1 MADSRRQENKFL
13 PFALFVNL
21 NLFNLITLFWDW
33 KLKFNNLTL
42 TDILH
47 ALDLSWLSLIFILHK
62 WKIFLFFF
70 LSKNHKTI
78 LSSATNGAEPWHVI
92 ITYLWTMIFW
102 SDITLPVSQSRLRSL
117 LMVALCIK
125 LFPNSLIYN
134 RWRIQF
140 KPSGSYIYR
149 KLPFIWNLFLYV
161 ASGLKGR
168 LLS

>member
-21 NLFNLITLFWDW
+21 NLFNLITLFWDC
-33 KLKFNNLTL
+33 KLKFNNITL

-47 ALDLSWLSLIFILHK
+47 ALDLSWLSFSFYTSGK
-62 WKIFLFFF
+62 FFCLF

-125 LFPNSLIYN
+125 LFPNSPIYN